1 VDLSQSVS
9 QSVSMD
15 IPANRNI
22 SVSDKSGNS
31 ARQLEDEYCRTDD
44 SGCS

>member
-1 VDLSQSVS
+1 MSVRQSVS

-15 IPANRNI
+15 IPAKRNI

-31 ARQLEDEYCRTDD
+31 AMQLEDEIC
-44 SGCS
+44 